1 MAGLV
6 PGHLLFKTFRDL
18 MYRVGFI
25 NTVINQK
32 TKLTFKL
39 GFPPCTPL
47 RSDAS
52 CELSSNLLHGKFE
65 KPASNLIIEI
75 FNENLSE
82 GHCRYWRQHK

>member
-6 PGHLLFKTFRDL
+6 PGHFLFKTFRDL

-25 NTVINQK
+25 STVIKQK

-39 GFPPCTPL
+39 SCSPCAPL

-52 CELSSNLLHGKFE
+52 CELSSNLLHGK
-65 KPASNLIIEI
+65 A
-75 FNENLSE
+75 
-82 GHCRYWRQHK
+82 